1 MKGLG
6 WVPIG
11 SLGVETAKVG
21 GQILSEKKYRT
32 HPSKYAFQKDM
43 DSMDLVLAA
52 ANNQIMNKVVYIL
65 NRIYF
70 ITFINV
76 VFFWLVIDYVVFTL
90 YFVIAA
96 SIYSCLGKGQD

>member
-32 HPSKYAFQKDM
+32 HPSKYTFHKDI
-43 DSMDLVLAA
+43 DSMDLALAA
-52 ANNQIMNKVVYIL
+52 ANNQIMNKVAYLLKKIS
-65 NRIYF
+65 F
-70 ITFINV
+70 DTFINV
-76 VFFWLVIDYVVFTL
+76 MVFQLIIDYIV
-90 YFVIAA
+90 
-96 SIYSCLGKGQD
+96 SS